1 MEDLD
6 PDYDPDVSEFDGPDE
21 LMQLD
26 EMELEIKDS
35 ESKDQ
40 TGTNFSK
47 ILKNTLYSDF
57 LN

>member
-26 EMELEIKDS
+26 EIELEIKDS
-35 ESKDQ
+35 ESKDP
-40 TGTNFSK
+40 TGKKF
-47 ILKNTLYSDF
+47 LKNLKYTLHSNF
-57 LN
+57 LK